1 MWMLAGSNSV
11 ARAGLQTGF
20 VWLATLLDAIRR
32 RPHRAREPVGG
43 LYGTARRCDAR
54 EPAGRAGLH
63 LLGLG

>member
-1 MWMLAGSNSV
+1 MLAGSNSV

-20 VWLATLLDAIRR
+20 VWLATLMDAIRR